1 MVLRRFLSII
11 PIVLAAS
18 FIVFCLEVFLP
29 GDPAVSLAG
38 PDASLD
44 RIEQIRQSLQLDRPL
59 IARYF
64 DWLGDAVRGDL
75 GTSLFTR
82 RSVSDE
88 ILARWTVTGQ
98 LVTAALLLAI
108 VVGVPLGMAAAL
120 RRGGIIDRLA
130 LVGAAVGAALPAFLL
145 GIVLIVVFAVWL
157 GWLPVAGFVPFGRS
171 PFDWARS
178 LVLPAVALSGLVIA
192 ELTRQVRSALIEVME
207 QDFVRMARAKGLPER
222 IVVLKHGMRLA
233 AQTAVTVLG
242 VQAARLFGGALI
254 VEQVFSLPGL
264 GRYTIDAISNRDL
277 PVLQG
282 VVPLM
287 VVIAVV
293 LSVVADLGQ
302 QALNPVVAIRED
314 RS

>member
-120 RRGGIIDRLA
+120 RRGGIVDRLA

-171 PFDWARS
+171 PSDWARS

-222 IVVLKHGMRLA
+222 IVVVKHGMRLA

-282 VVPLM
+282 VVPVM

-302 QALNPVVAIRED
+302 QALNPVVAVRED